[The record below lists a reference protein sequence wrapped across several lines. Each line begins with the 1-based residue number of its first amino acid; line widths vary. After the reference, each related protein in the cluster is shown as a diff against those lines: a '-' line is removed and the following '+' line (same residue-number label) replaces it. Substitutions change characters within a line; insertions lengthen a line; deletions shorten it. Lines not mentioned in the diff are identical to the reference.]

1 MVYPN
6 TIRVTFSGVGRGLD
20 GTWTLT
26 FNSGLGYW
34 VFTDTHSITGGTATL
49 EMHVLVSSGQTILH
63 ASYTESDGVPDY
75 EVSFTN
81 TVTSEYAVSFVNHDE
96 GQTGTA
102 TVTDISS
109 SGGSQGG
116 GYDFNWNF

>member
-1 MVYPN
+1 MAYTN

-49 EMHVLVSSGQTILH
+49 EMHVLVSSGQTTLH
-63 ASYTESDGVPDY
+63 GTYTEIDDVPEY
-75 EVSFTN
+75 EVSFTD
-81 TVTSEYAVSFVNHDE
+81 TVASEYAASFVNHDE

-102 TVTDISS
+102 TVTNVSAS
-109 SGGSQGG
+109 SGNQGG
-116 GYDFNWNF
+116 GYEYNWNF